1 MMLISNENILPF
13 DGEVI
18 LYDSLF
24 GRKETSELFYKLKNT
39 IEWKQEGM
47 KMYGKEVLFPRL
59 TAWYGNENATYSYSG
74 ILNKPKPWTTELL
87 FIKQMIEE
95 KTNTNFN
102 SVLMNYYRNGSDS
115 MGWHSDDEKELGIN
129 PVIASVT
136 FGVSRK
142 FQFKHRHIKK
152 SIQNIVLTNGSL
164 LLMQG
169 TTQHNWLHQ
178 IPKAKTIIGERIN
191 LTFRKVIN

>member
-1 MMLISNENILPF
+1 MLIPNENILPF
-13 DGEVI
+13 DGEVF

-47 KMYGKEVLFPRL
+47 KMYGKEILFPRL
-59 TAWYGNENATYSYSG
+59 TAWYGDENAKYKYSG
-74 ILNKPKPWTTELL
+74 IVNLPLPCTQELH
-87 FIKQMIEE
+87 FIKRKAEE
-95 KTNTNFN
+95 ISQVKFN
-102 SVLMNYYRNGSDS
+102 SVLLNYYRNGNDS

-142 FQFKHRHIKK
+142 FQFKHRIIKK

-178 IPKAKTIIGERIN
+178 VPKSKTIIGERIN
-191 LTFRKVIN
+191 LTFRKIII